1 MDVLCLLCI
10 SHCGLAEDELLQL
23 LDTMG
28 YRDHHKVTAVHWAA
42 FRQATKT
49 WIQEKPNGLLYFQ
62 HQSLRSAVEHK
73 LLGVSTPVRES
84 NPNVAQ
90 NSVNHK
96 KAHFHQVLMR
106 FFQRQTIF
114 WRVYQELPWHMK
126 MSGYWEGLCNFITN
140 PSAGMQPVRDYCC

>member
-1 MDVLCLLCI
+1 MRERSQNC
-10 SHCGLAEDELLQL
+10 E
-23 LDTMG
+23 
-28 YRDHHKVTAVHWAA
+28 AVIG
-42 FRQATKT
+42 FET
-49 WIQEKPNGLLYFQ
+49 
-62 HQSLRSAVEHK
+62 
-73 LLGVSTPVRES
+73 GVSTPVRES

-140 PSAGMQPVRDYCC
+140 PR